1 MSDSTEVLLAR
12 LEERMKIQAESNKE
26 ILQQLHD
33 QRDRLVSME
42 QRVQNVESSLTS
54 QKPVIDDFITIKHK
68 VVGAGQFGKWVWVIA
83 TATVTFILTSREK
96 IALWLTGQGP

>member
-1 MSDSTEVLLAR
+1 MSDSIEVLLAR
-12 LEERMKIQAESNKE
+12 LEERGKVQAERTE
-26 ILQQLHD
+26 QILQQLKD
-33 QRDRLVSME
+33 QGVRLVSVE
-42 QRVQNVESSLTS
+42 QRTANVETSLTT

-96 IALWLTGQGP
+96 IALWLTGQ